1 MIIND
6 KKFSI
11 IRYSSGELKLKHE
24 MLKSY
29 IENNVANILYDGE
42 GLSLFE
48 LFILCKYF
56 ISEGIKTNLTLAYLP
71 YQRMDHNNGI
81 EVETVKIVAD
91 LFNELK
97 LDSLKICEPHCDLS
111 YFDNAQKINLVD
123 KIYKKVIKQIGFD
136 ESKDV
141 VVFTDKGSYQKF
153 NSLGKNRLFA
163 SKERDIKTGLISS
176 YNLSGEINPEQKII
190 IVDDIISSGDTLIET
205 LKEIKKRTSTKVD
218 IICGH
223 FENNLYNTRLFEL
236 KQVNHIYASNSLVKS
251 GNDKLILFNVE
262 GLVNG

>member
-1 MIIND
+1 MIING

-29 IENNVANILYDGE
+29 VKNNVANILYDGE

-48 LFILCKYF
+48 LFVICKYY
-56 ISEGIKTNLTLAYLP
+56 IDEGVETNLTLAYLP

-81 EVETVKIVAD
+81 EVETSKIVASLLND
-91 LFNELK
+91 LK

-111 YFDNAQKINLVD
+111 YFNNAQKVNLVEV
-123 KIYKKVIKQIGFD
+123 IYKKVINKIGFD
-136 ESKDV
+136 ENKDV

-176 YNLSGEINPEQKII
+176 YSLSGEIKAEQKII
-190 IVDDIISSGDTLIET
+190 IIDDIISSGDTIIET
-205 LKEIKKRTSTKVD
+205 LKEIKKRTETKVD
-218 IICGH
+218 IVCGH
-223 FENNLYNTRLFEL
+223 FENNVNNTRLFEL
-236 KQVNHIYASNSLVKS
+236 KQVDHIYSSNSLVKS

-262 GLVNG
+262 DLVNG